1 MARIPDEQ
9 VARLKR
15 EVSIERLVEAAGIEL
30 KPHGG
35 SDRVGRCPFHDDRT
49 PSLVVSPEKNLWHCL
64 GACGIGGSVIDWV
77 MRFHKV
83 SFRHACELLL
93 KDHPALAAG
102 TGTPPAAAQVR
113 RAASRFSLE
122 AGESALLEQVTDFY
136 HQTLLEAPEALAYLD
151 KRGLNDPALIER
163 FRLGYANRTLGYRLP
178 PKNLKAGKEMRGA
191 LQELGVLRKS
201 GHEHLTGSLVVPV
214 LDEAGQVVQ
223 LYGRKLNDNL
233 RKGTAYHLY
242 LPGPHRGVFNRQNLA
257 GHAEII
263 LCESLIDAL
272 TFVAAGFENVTASYG
287 VNGFTDEIL
296 ATLKDAGAERI
307 LIAFDADEAG
317 NRAAEKVAEK
327 LAAEGLDGFRLT
339 FPKGMDANE
348 YAVKVQPPLKSL
360 GLVIRKAEWLGCGRG
375 PQLVVGSSELGEG
388 EDCGKA
394 ELQATDR
401 VAAQHQAGADDLP
414 GDPDVPEGGDLC
426 AERSASAGRGVDPLE
441 HRRRPGEAAHQGVP
455 AASVDR
461 QGLSG
466 GSAHAAGRGPRAG
479 LSESSGSGADRS
491 GTGRDR
497 ENAGRADQQPADT
510 VEHSELPTANC
521 ELPARAIPE
530 SPEPEVE
537 ATVTD
542 RDVTI
547 AFGDRRYRIRGLDK
561 NTSFDVLKINLLIS
575 RGEALHV
582 DTFDLY
588 SAKHRQAF
596 ARLAAAELELEDSV
610 IQREL
615 GKVLLKCEELQE
627 HQIEDAMKPKL
638 PAEVEMPD
646 DEREAALALLRA
658 RSLVDHILSAFEAAG
673 LVGEPVNAL
682 VGYLAAV
689 SRKLTQPLA
698 IIVQSTSAAGKS
710 ALMDAI
716 LDLVPSED
724 RIHYSAMTGQSL
736 FYLGEHDLK
745 HKILGI
751 AEEEGV
757 RQASYALKLL
767 QSQGELTIASTGKD
781 PQTGKLVTEE
791 YRVEGPVMLLLTTT
805 AIDIDEELLNRC
817 LVLTVDESR
826 DQTRRIQARQRAA
839 RTLDG
844 LLAGEQA
851 KTIRTL
857 HRNAQRLLKPLAVVN
872 PYAERLT
879 FLDERTRTRR
889 DHQKYLTLI
898 DAIALLHQHQREI
911 KTAEQGGQRIEY
923 VEVEPGDIALAN
935 RLAHEVLGRS
945 LDELPPQ
952 TRQVL
957 GVIGELVAGRMDKEG
972 LERPEVRLTR
982 WDIRQATGLSET
994 RLRLHLDRLLEMEY
1008 LLAHAGRQGRRYV
1021 YELLFDG
1028 DLTRN
1033 QPRLPGL
1040 IDIEALFPGG
1050 LDDGQLTLPC
1060 LLDDLATTPTS
1071 PGSAGD
1077 FAPGSPAVQPPF
1089 APASLGSENDSKARN
1104 GSASSESTPDT
1115 EENAHPGTEKAAAPD
1130 RSVDPAPARSFTS
1143 LAAKTKTPTTS
1154 TPRETQRRA

>member
-9 VARLKR
+9 VTRLKT
-15 EVSIERLVEAAGIEL
+15 EVSIVRLVEAAGIEL
-30 KPHGG
+30 KKHGG

-93 KDHPALAAG
+93 KDHPALAG
-102 TGTPPAAAQVR
+102 GDGTPPTASELRQ
-113 RAASRFSLE
+113 AASPFSLD
-122 AGESALLEQVTDFY
+122 AGETALLGQIVDFY
-136 HQTLLEAPEALAYLD
+136 HQTLMESPEALEYLD
-151 KRGLNDPALIER
+151 KRGLNDPDLIRR
-163 FRLGYANRTLGYRLP
+163 FRLGFANRTLGYRLP
-178 PKNLKAGKEMRGA
+178 PKYVEAGKEMRGT

-214 LDEAGQVVQ
+214 LDESGSVVQ

-242 LPGPHRGVFNRQNLA
+242 LPGPHRGVFNRENLA
-257 GHAEII
+257 GQPEII

-272 TFVAAGFENVTASYG
+272 TFIAAGFENVTTSYG
-287 VNGFTDEIL
+287 INGFTDEIL
-296 ATLKDAGAERI
+296 AALKESGAQRI
-307 LIAFDADEAG
+307 LIAYDADQAG
-317 NRAAEKVAEK
+317 NQATEK
-327 LAAEGLDGFRLT
+327 LAKQLTAEGLDCFRLN

-348 YAVKVQPPLKSL
+348 YAVKVKPPLKSL
-360 GLVIRKAEWLGCGRG
+360 GLVIRKAEWLGKGERPDLDTAAPAMPAG
-375 PQLVVGSSELGEG
+375 SESEPPPETPALTPEPEPTETSSSLAADPVEPPPQPEP
-388 EDCGKA
+388 K
-394 ELQATDR
+394 
-401 VAAQHQAGADDLP
+401 P
-414 GDPDVPEGGDLC
+414 VPEPDPT
-426 AERSASAGRGVDPLE
+426 SAN
-441 HRRRPGEAAHQGVP
+441 EALA
-455 AASVDR
+455 
-461 QGLSG
+461 
-466 GSAHAAGRGPRAG
+466 
-479 LSESSGSGADRS
+479 
-491 GTGRDR
+491 
-497 ENAGRADQQPADT
+497 
-510 VEHSELPTANC
+510 
-521 ELPARAIPE
+521 ELPASAIPE
-530 SPEPEVE
+530 PPSADIEAEVTE
-537 ATVTD
+537 
-542 RDVTI
+542 RDVVMR
-547 AFGDRRYRIRGLDK
+547 FGDRRWRIRGLQK
-561 NTSFDVLKINLLIS
+561 NSSFDVLKVNLLVS

-582 DTFDLY
+582 DSFDLY

-596 ARLAAAELELEDSV
+596 ARLAASELELEESV

-627 HQIEDAMKPKL
+627 RQIEETLKPKL
-638 PAEVEMPD
+638 PAEVDMPEA
-646 DEREAALALLRA
+646 EREAALSLLRDP
-658 RSLVDHILSAFEAAG
+658 SLVDRILTAFEAAG

-698 IIVQSTSAAGKS
+698 IIIQSTSAAGKS

-716 LDLVPSED
+716 LDLVPEED

-826 DQTRRIQARQRAA
+826 DQTRRIQVRQRAA
-839 RTLDG
+839 RTLEG

-923 VEVEPGDIALAN
+923 VEVIPADIALAN

-952 TRQVL
+952 TRNLLDQL
-957 GVIGELVAGRMDKEG
+957 LVMVSEACEREG
-972 LERPEVRLTR
+972 LERREYHFTRRQVREHTCWGDTQLK
-982 WDIRQATGLSET
+982 IHLA
-994 RLRLHLDRLLEMEY
+994 RLVELEY
-1008 LLAHAGRQGRRYV
+1008 LLIHRKGQTFW
-1021 YELLFDG
+1021 YELAYAG
-1028 DLTRN
+1028 E
-1033 QPRLPGL
+1033 GS
-1040 IDIEALFPGG
+1040 
-1050 LDDGQLTLPC
+1050 DGQRFMVG
-1060 LLDDLATTPTS
+1060 LLDPEQLYDGQRS
-1071 PGSAGD
+1071 
-1077 FAPGSPAVQPPF
+1077 
-1089 APASLGSENDSKARN
+1089 GSENQRSAPGRGVVGVPSAPGRTGETAPNPSN
-1104 GSASSESTPDT
+1104 GSAFSESTPQT
-1115 EENAHPGTEKAAAPD
+1115 TENANTGTENLPASNRNAT
-1130 RSVDPAPARSFTS
+1130 PAPARSLSS
-1143 LAAKTKTPTTS
+1143 LVAELPSVANGKSRATGSDSGQPAS
-1154 TPRETQRRA
+1154 ARRA